1 MSDLDDIA
9 GRVLV
14 IFDGHCGLCN
24 GSIRWFLVRDRQDRL
39 RFVPSESPKVAEVLR
54 RHGVNMAADPAG
66 PDTILVV
73 RDPGGGTESLL
84 ERSDGVMAI
93 LEELPRPWAAVAGAL
108 RWIPRWLRDFVYRLI
123 ARWRYRIWGRLESCP
138 VPTAEE
144 RGRFL

>member
-1 MSDLDDIA
+1 MSDFNDIG

-24 GSIRWFLVRDRQDRL
+24 GSVRWFLVRDRKDRL
-39 RFVPSESPKVAEVLR
+39 RFVPSESPKVAEILR
-54 RHGVNMAADPAG
+54 RHGVNMSTEPAG

-73 RDPGGGTESLL
+73 RDPGGSMERLL
-84 ERSDGVMAI
+84 ERSDGVMAM
-93 LEELPRPWAAVAGAL
+93 LEELPRPWPAVATVL
-108 RWIPRWLRDFVYRLI
+108 RWIPRELRDFVYRLI

-138 VPTAEE
+138 LLTAEE